1 MARRFMMLCS
11 MANCGLFLIGLTR
24 GGVPLW
30 GMAVSLISF
39 VGGVLWLAWDG
50 VTTAR
55 RREEEEEEERQHELN
70 LQRIAHGQEPVPL
83 KRESDG

>member
-1 MARRFMMLCS
+1 MLS
-11 MANCGLFLIGLTR
+11 TFVNAGLFFIGLSH
-24 GGVPLW
+24 GGRPLW
-30 GMAVSLISF
+30 EMVLLPVLCVA
-39 VGGVLWLAWDG
+39 GVLWLAWDG

-55 RREEEEEEERQHELN
+55 QREEEEEEERQHELN